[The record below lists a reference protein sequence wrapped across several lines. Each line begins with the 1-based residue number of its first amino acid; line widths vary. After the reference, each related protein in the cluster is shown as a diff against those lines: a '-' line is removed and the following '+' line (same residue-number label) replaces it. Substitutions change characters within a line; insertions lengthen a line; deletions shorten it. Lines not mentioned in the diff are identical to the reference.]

1 MILYLRKITVQSLMK
16 NISLKI
22 KGKTVLR
29 FEKKLKLN
37 TYKMRNINFIKV
49 ISKQIYQNNKK

>member
-1 MILYLRKITVQSLMK
+1 MILYIKKITVQSLMK

>member
-1 MILYLRKITVQSLMK
+1 MILYIKKITVQSLMK

-49 ISKQIYQNNKK
+49 ISK